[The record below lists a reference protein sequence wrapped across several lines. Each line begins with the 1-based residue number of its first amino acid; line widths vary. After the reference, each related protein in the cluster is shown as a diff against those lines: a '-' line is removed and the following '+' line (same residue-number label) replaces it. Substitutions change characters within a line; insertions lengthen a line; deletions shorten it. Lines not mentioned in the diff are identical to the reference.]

1 MSINFNNVTMKK
13 HIFLFAVLIVIT
25 LCGCKK
31 TPMLPYNVIEIIS
44 IDNVTFTGANVS
56 CNFDLSKVPAGAV
69 PPAYVGVGVS
79 RVSPVT
85 INNWDECYE
94 ITDEESGTIVIPF
107 MGLQPNTK
115 YYVRPYIIL
124 EDNLYFRYYGEEM
137 EFVTKKVPGGGR
149 VLDGE
154 FSVSDTKKVR
164 FTSGNLQYVNYGKYW
179 QIAAHQYDCI
189 GNGQCYQGRDLFG
202 WGDLTGSN
210 ASVNNADYLWTEDW
224 GSLFDADGLSL
235 RTLKRSEWEYLLGC
249 KDDELCRPNADSLI
263 GVAMVGLIN
272 GIVLLPDNWVT
283 PEELH
288 FKAGSEYS
296 HYLYGSYSA
305 VNSYTLDEWQAMEA
319 AGAVFLPFT
328 VWNKYYDNSVV
339 VDGYG
344 YDGYY
349 WSSSIY
355 DLDEAWFVRFYGYAS
370 RGIYHE
376 DKYEDYAVRL
386 VMDVN

>member
-1 MSINFNNVTMKK
+1 MKK
-13 HIFLFAVLIVIT
+13 HIFLFAVLATMV

-31 TPMLPYNVIEIIS
+31 TLMMPYDVIEVVS
-44 IDNVTFTGANVS
+44 VDDVTFTGATIS
-56 CNFDLSKVPAGAV
+56 CNYDLSKVPVGSK
-69 PPAYVGVGVS
+69 PPAYVHVIVS
-79 RVSPVT
+79 RVSPAT
-85 INNWDECYE
+85 NNNLDECYD

-107 MGLQPNTK
+107 KGLQPNTK
-115 YYVRPYIIL
+115 YYVRPYIVL
-124 EDNLYFRYYGEEM
+124 EDNLYVRYYGEEM
-137 EFVTKKVPGGGR
+137 EFVTEKVPGGGR

-210 ASVNNADYLWTEDW
+210 ASVNNADYMWTEDW
-224 GSLFDADGLSL
+224 GSLFDDGGLSL
-235 RTLKRSEWEYLLGC
+235 RTLKRNEWAYLLGY
-249 KDDELCRPNADSLI
+249 KDDEPHRPNADSLI
-263 GVAMVGLIN
+263 SVAMVGLIN

-283 PEELH
+283 PEGLH

-296 HYLYGSYSA
+296 HYWYGSYSA
-305 VNSYTLDEWQAMEA
+305 VNSYTLDEWQVMEA

-328 VWNKYYDNSVV
+328 VWNKYYDNSVA

-344 YDGYY
+344 YGGYY

-370 RGIYHE
+370 RSIYHE

-386 VMDVN
+386 VMDVD

>member
-1 MSINFNNVTMKK
+1 MKK
-13 HIFLFAVLIVIT
+13 HIFLFAVLTTLT

-31 TPMLPYNVIEIIS
+31 TPMLPYDVIEIIS
-44 IDNVTFTGANVS
+44 VDNVTFTGANIS
-56 CNFDLSKVPAGAV
+56 CNFDMSKLPADA
-69 PPAYVGVGVS
+69 PPLWYVGVGVS

-85 INNWDECYE
+85 NNNWDVCWDVKGAEA
-94 ITDEESGTIVIPF
+94 GTLTIPF

-115 YYVRPYIIL
+115 YYVCPYMIFYG
-124 EDNLYFRYYGEEM
+124 NVCYFGEEM
-137 EFVTKKVPGGGR
+137 EFVTEKVPGGGR

-224 GSLFDADGLSL
+224 GSLFDDDGLSL
-235 RTLKRSEWEYLLGC
+235 RTLKRNEWAYLLGY
-249 KDDELCRPNADSLI
+249 KDDEPHRPNADNLI
-263 GVAMVGLIN
+263 SVAMVGLIN

-283 PEELH
+283 PEGLH

-305 VNSYTLDEWQAMEA
+305 VNSYTLDEWQVMEA

-328 VWNKYYDNSVV
+328 GGKKYYDNSVA

-344 YDGYY
+344 YGGYY
-349 WSSSIY
+349 WSSSVY
-355 DLDEAWFVRFYGYAS
+355 DLAKAWFVYFYSNAS
-370 RGIYHE
+370 RSIYHE
-376 DKYEDYAVRL
+376 NKYEDYAVRL
-386 VMDVN
+386 VMDVD

>member
-1 MSINFNNVTMKK
+1 MKK
-13 HIFLFAVLIVIT
+13 HIFLFAVLATMV

-31 TPMLPYNVIEIIS
+31 TLMMPYDVIEVVS
-44 IDNVTFTGANVS
+44 VDDVTFTGATIS
-56 CNFDLSKVPAGAV
+56 CNYDLSKVPVGSK
-69 PPAYVGVGVS
+69 PPAYVHVIVS
-79 RVSPVT
+79 RVSPAT
-85 INNWDECYE
+85 NNNLDECYD

-107 MGLQPNTK
+107 KGLQPNTK
-115 YYVRPYIIL
+115 YYVRPYIVL
-124 EDNLYFRYYGEEM
+124 EDNLYVRYYGEEM
-137 EFVTKKVPGGGR
+137 EFVTEKVPGGGR

-224 GSLFDADGLSL
+224 GSLFDDEGLSL
-235 RTLKRSEWEYLLGC
+235 RTLKRNEWAYLLGY
-249 KDDELCRPNADSLI
+249 KDDEPHRPNADSLI

-283 PEELH
+283 SEGLH
-288 FKAGSEYS
+288 FKPGSEYS
-296 HYLYGSYSA
+296 HYLYGSYSV
-305 VNSYTLDEWQAMEA
+305 VNSYTLDEWQVMEA

-328 VWNKYYDNSVV
+328 VWSKYYDNSLA

-344 YDGYY
+344 YYGDY

-355 DLDEAWFVRFYGYAS
+355 DLDEAWCVHFYGYAS
-370 RGIYHE
+370 RSIYHV